1 METILCER
9 CQVALN
15 KTELMHVYR
24 CPVCLTVTEQ
34 FPKDQTIVES
44 DEKTDIFLQG
54 YKCPECGFEL
64 PEGDFCPTCKVRR

>member
-1 METILCER
+1 MSLRKFFILFKRPKSPHPDRDWETILCER

-44 DEKTDIFLQG
+44 DEKN
-54 YKCPECGFEL
+54 
-64 PEGDFCPTCKVRR
+64 

>member
-1 METILCER
+1 MTSDLFRHLRIHTSHRMKTILCER

-24 CPVCLTVTEQ
+24 CPICLTVTEQ

-44 DEKTDIFLQG
+44 DEKN
-54 YKCPECGFEL
+54 
-64 PEGDFCPTCKVRR
+64 

>member
-15 KTELMHVYR
+15 KTELMHVYI

-44 DEKTDIFLQG
+44 DGEN
-54 YKCPECGFEL
+54 
-64 PEGDFCPTCKVRR
+64 